1 MYTYNYLTTY
11 FMRLIFMSK
20 VKDMSLAPEGVR
32 KIEWVQKHM
41 PVLESIKQEY
51 LETQPFKGITIGSCL
66 HLEPKTINLGLT
78 LMAGGAEVAMTGCNP
93 LSTHDDAVAGASD
106 LGLNVYGWREQDDE
120 EYYQTINM
128 VLDHKPDIIIDD
140 GADMIMVLHNERTE
154 LLSHIKGA
162 CEETTTGVHRLQ
174 AMHADGALKFPVIAV
189 NDAYTKYLFDN
200 RYGTGQSSFDAIMG
214 TTNMVIAGK
223 TVVVSGYGWCGRGLA
238 LRAAGLGADV
248 IVTEVDPIRA
258 LEARMDGY
266 RVMTIREAV
275 KQADLIITVT
285 GNADIISGDD
295 FKYMKDGCM
304 LANSGHFNVEINR
317 PDLEAIST
325 EVKEVRESIEEFTT
339 KDGRKIYLLADGRLV
354 NLSAAR
360 GQGHPAEIM
369 DMSFAV
375 QALSAKHIL
384 ENDLPVGVTKAPDE
398 IDYTVAS
405 MKLDAMGI
413 EIDSLTDKQKAY
425 MANWQEGT

>member
-1 MYTYNYLTTY
+1 
-11 FMRLIFMSK
+11 MSK

-41 PVLESIKQEY
+41 PVLESIKKEY
-51 LETQPFKGITIGSCL
+51 EETQPFKGITIGSCL

-93 LSTHDDAVAGASD
+93 LSTHDDAVAGAAD

-140 GADMIMVLHNERTE
+140 GADMIMVLHNERTDV
-154 LLSHIKGA
+154 LKHIKGA

-223 TVVVSGYGWCGRGLA
+223 TVVVCGYGWCGRGLA

-285 GNADIISGDD
+285 GNADIICGDD

-398 IDYTVAS
+398 IDYTVAG

>member
-1 MYTYNYLTTY
+1 
-11 FMRLIFMSK
+11 MSK

-41 PVLESIKQEY
+41 PVLENIKEEY

-93 LSTHDDAVAGASD
+93 LSTHDDAVAGAVD

-223 TVVVSGYGWCGRGLA
+223 TVAVCGYGWCGRGLA

-285 GNADIISGDD
+285 GNADIICGDD

-317 PDLEAIST
+317 QDLEAIST

-375 QALSAKHIL
+375 QALSAKYIL

-398 IDYTVAS
+398 IDYNVAS
-405 MKLDAMGI
+405 MKLKAMDI

-425 MANWQEGT
+425 LANWQEGT

>member
-1 MYTYNYLTTY
+1 M
-11 FMRLIFMSK
+11 IFMSK

-41 PVLESIKQEY
+41 PVLESIKKEY
-51 LETQPFKGITIGSCL
+51 EETQPFKGITIGSCL

-93 LSTHDDAVAGASD
+93 LSTHDDAVAGAAD

-223 TVVVSGYGWCGRGLA
+223 TVVVCGYGWCGRGLA

-285 GNADIISGDD
+285 GNADIICGDD

-325 EVKEVRESIEEFTT
+325 NVSEVRESIEEFTT

-398 IDYTVAS
+398 IDYNVAS